1 MLYAT
6 ARDVPAPQ
14 IPWSSVRLSLRTA
27 FREPYN
33 SKYYVTLLDAASSG
47 ANSLVLRRRT
57 SSGHV
62 RDNDSALT
70 KNY

>member
-1 MLYAT
+1 MRRREMCLLLRFLGLLYVSACT
-6 ARDVPAPQ
+6 QPSENP
-14 IPWSSVRLSLRTA
+14 T
-27 FREPYN
+27 YN
-33 SKYYVTLLDAASSG
+33 SKYYVTLLEAASSG